1 MGRSSSPPRLPS
13 KTPWVTVMVVLSV
26 LAARWREDAETLTGH
41 GCVSES
47 KICLKHA
54 DQLEATLQDWE
65 SEVLTIKQASEESGY
80 SESRLRE
87 LAREGKLP
95 ADREPGSQGP
105 IKIRRGDLPRRPGR
119 SRQSSSDLDEYV
131 QGLVER

>member
-1 MGRSSSPPRLPS
+1 MNP
-13 KTPWVTVMVVLSV
+13 VSV
-26 LAARWREDAETLTGH
+26 LAARWREDAELLNGH

-54 DQLEATLQDWE
+54 DELEASLREWE
-65 SEVLTIKQASEESGY
+65 SEVLTVAQASEESGY
-80 SESRLRE
+80 SSGHLRSLIRSE
-87 LAREGKLP
+87 LLP
-95 ADREPGSQGP
+95 ADRDGERGR

-119 SRQSSSDLDEYV
+119 SRHSDSGLDEFV